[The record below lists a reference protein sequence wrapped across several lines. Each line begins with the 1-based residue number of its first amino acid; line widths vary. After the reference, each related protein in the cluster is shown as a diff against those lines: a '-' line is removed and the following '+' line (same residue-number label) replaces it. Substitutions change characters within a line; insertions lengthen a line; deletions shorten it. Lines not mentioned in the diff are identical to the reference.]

1 MFKIILFSIVFLV
14 VHKKSNDFFGQL
26 NKQID
31 LDKKFV
37 EGDN

>member
-1 MFKIILFSIVFLV
+1 MFKIILFTLVFLV
-14 VHKKSNDFFGQL
+14 IHKKSNDFFSQL

-37 EGDN
+37 EGDK